1 MAITFIISLLLGWFF
16 AQSLRS
22 KNTESKSSYIDLGS
36 NCWITPQGFV
46 DLTPRL
52 TLEQEWHNRQNV
64 FEKEMRDREFESDCA
79 WAEIEK
85 QNAQYQ
91 LMKDKVA
98 EIAPEDKLEIWLPKW
113 IDYMCDWHLKEKN
126 EHEKQWGYMP
136 FEHFIASEIIPYKS
150 YGMKFVFKKM
160 LAQIEYVV

>member
-1 MAITFIISLLLGWFF
+1 MEITFIISLLLGWYF

-22 KNTESKSSYIDLGS
+22 KDTESKSSYIDLGN

-52 TLEQEWHNRQNV
+52 TLEPEWHNRNNE
-64 FEKEMRDREFESDCA
+64 FERKMRDEKYESDLA

-91 LMKDKVA
+91 LMKKDIDAMK
-98 EIAPEDKLEIWLPKW
+98 PEDKLEYIPKW
-113 IDYMCDWHLKEKN
+113 VDYMCDWHLKEKN
-126 EHEKQWGYMP
+126 EHERQWGYMP
-136 FEHFIASEIIPYKS
+136 FEHFIASEIIPFKS
-150 YGMKFVFKKM
+150 YGMKMVFKPM